1 MTLCVRSKQPR
12 TIKTLIYYDIFISLR
27 RIKVQS
33 PTKQFKELFNLA
45 ELTLF
50 FIELPENCIYL
61 NQSELSNFFRYL
73 IISVTDN

>member
-1 MTLCVRSKQPR
+1 MTLCVRSKQSR
-12 TIKTLIYYDIFISLR
+12 TIKTLICYNIFTSLR

-33 PTKQFKELFNLA
+33 LTKQFKELFNLA

-61 NQSELSNFFRYL
+61 NQSELSDFFRYL